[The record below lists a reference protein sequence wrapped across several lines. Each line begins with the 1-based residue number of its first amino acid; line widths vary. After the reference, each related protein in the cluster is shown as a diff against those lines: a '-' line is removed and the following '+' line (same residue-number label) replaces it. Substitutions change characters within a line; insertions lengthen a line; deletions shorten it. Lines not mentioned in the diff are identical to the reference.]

1 MAQQTVSIGSSSN
14 DGTGDP
20 LRTAFTKVNENFSE
34 LYQKTGVDTSMTL
47 QLSGNSLISTTT
59 NTDIIIDPNG
69 EGEIYLFGQED
80 FKISN
85 SSRDSTTANHN
96 ITLSNEYA
104 DADIIFAVNSGST
117 TTEIARFDGSAS
129 ALLVASGKQIQLGGT
144 STAISGNNSNI
155 TMTGNVTVT
164 GNLEIAG
171 TRTEISSTILDVEDP
186 IAENYTLEISSPG
199 IDRPLTRKKDFDSYQ
214 GFEAKLE
221 TTELIDGRRRFRGVL
236 AGIDDDEV
244 LINLEEG
251 TVGLKF
257 SWLSEARLVL
267 SDDLIKQ
274 MLQKNTKIPV
284 LNEENFDEID
294 TQIEHNEE

>member
-1 MAQQTVSIGSSSN
+1 MMINNLIAKSYMDKKLAELLNPILEDSGFEMVRVRLSTSAPSTLQIMA
-14 DGTGDP
+14 DGRDSP
-20 LRTAFTKVNENFSE
+20 I
-34 LYQKTGVDTSMTL
+34 GVDQLAEINTS
-47 QLSGNSLISTTT
+47 I
-59 NTDIIIDPNG
+59 
-69 EGEIYLFGQED
+69 
-80 FKISN
+80 
-85 SSRDSTTANHN
+85 
-96 ITLSNEYA
+96 
-104 DADIIFAVNSGST
+104 
-117 TTEIARFDGSAS
+117 
-129 ALLVASGKQIQLGGT
+129 
-144 STAISGNNSNI
+144 
-155 TMTGNVTVT
+155 
-164 GNLEIAG
+164 
-171 TRTEISSTILDVEDP
+171 STILDVEDP

-257 SWLSEARLVL
+257 GWLSEARLVL
-267 SDDLIKQ
+267 SDDLIKK